1 MEKKSLKEKFILL
14 LYGITGVGILFIVAL
29 FILISVGA
37 LGFMP
42 SFEELENPQTD
53 LATEIYSADG
63 EVIGTFF
70 NENRSRVDYDE
81 ISPNVIRALVS
92 TEDIRFYD
100 HSGID
105 ARGLMRVFVRTFL
118 LQKESSGGGS
128 TITQQLAKLLFHN
141 PAKNIIERSLQ
152 KLKEWVIA
160 LKLERSYTKE
170 EILTMYLNKA
180 PFIYDA
186 YGIKSASHTFFS
198 TPPSDLKIEEAAV
211 LVGMLKNPSLYNPV
225 RRPDLTERRRN
236 VVLHQMMK
244 AKLLHPQDFDS
255 LKQIPL
261 ELDFK
266 RADHIGGLAPY
277 FREYL
282 RLTISASEPNRESY
296 GAWQSEKFYEDSIAW
311 ISDPLFGW
319 VNKNLKAD
327 GTKYDI
333 YRDGLVIHTTID
345 SHLQKYA
352 EEAVV
357 KHLGSEIQPQFSEE
371 KRGRDRAPFTQ
382 DISQEDYEK
391 IINRSIQQ
399 TDRYRALKQ
408 RKTST
413 DSIKMIFNRPVPMR
427 VFSYHGEVD
436 TIMSPL
442 DSIHYYKSFLRASL
456 FSMDPHT
463 GHVKA
468 YVGGPNYKHFKYDM
482 ATMGKRQV
490 GSVIK
495 PFVYTLAMQEGLT
508 PCDMVPNV
516 SQTFYLPTGQ
526 TWTPRNASSRREGE
540 MVSLKWGLAQSNN
553 NITAWIIKQY
563 DPKAVVRI
571 MRNMGIKSPIDPVPA
586 LALGTPDIL
595 LSEMV
600 AGYATYANKGVHT
613 EPLFVTHI
621 EDRYGNVVGEFRPRK
636 KEAINEENAYLMVNL
651 LEGVVNTGTAYR
663 LRFRYQFTGEIGG
676 KTGTTQNNSDGW
688 FIGLTPN
695 LVTGIWVGGEERD
708 IHFDNISLGQGAN
721 MALPIWALYME
732 PTYKDP
738 DSGITQEDVF
748 DKPHNFNVNLV
759 CPDEYAPTSEGDSEE
774 ESNLNYERQNREF
787 Y

>member
-1 MEKKSLKEKFILL
+1 
-14 LYGITGVGILFIVAL
+14 
-29 FILISVGA
+29 
-37 LGFMP
+37 
-42 SFEELENPQTD
+42 
-53 LATEIYSADG
+53 
-63 EVIGTFF
+63 
-70 NENRSRVDYDE
+70 
-81 ISPNVIRALVS
+81 
-92 TEDIRFYD
+92 
-100 HSGID
+100 
-105 ARGLMRVFVRTFL
+105 
-118 LQKESSGGGS
+118 
-128 TITQQLAKLLFHN
+128 
-141 PAKNIIERSLQ
+141 
-152 KLKEWVIA
+152 
-160 LKLERSYTKE
+160 
-170 EILTMYLNKA
+170 
-180 PFIYDA
+180 
-186 YGIKSASHTFFS
+186 
-198 TPPSDLKIEEAAV
+198 
-211 LVGMLKNPSLYNPV
+211 
-225 RRPDLTERRRN
+225 
-236 VVLHQMMK
+236 
-244 AKLLHPQDFDS
+244 
-255 LKQIPL
+255 
-261 ELDFK
+261 
-266 RADHIGGLAPY
+266 
-277 FREYL
+277 
-282 RLTISASEPNRESY
+282 
-296 GAWQSEKFYEDSIAW
+296 
-311 ISDPLFGW
+311 
-319 VNKNLKAD
+319 
-327 GTKYDI
+327 
-333 YRDGLVIHTTID
+333 
-345 SHLQKYA
+345 
-352 EEAVV
+352 
-357 KHLGSEIQPQFSEE
+357 
-371 KRGRDRAPFTQ
+371 
-382 DISQEDYEK
+382 
-391 IINRSIQQ
+391 
-399 TDRYRALKQ
+399 
-408 RKTST
+408 
-413 DSIKMIFNRPVPMR
+413 
-427 VFSYHGEVD
+427 
-436 TIMSPL
+436 
-442 DSIHYYKSFLRASL
+442 
-456 FSMDPHT
+456 
-463 GHVKA
+463 
-468 YVGGPNYKHFKYDM
+468 
-482 ATMGKRQV
+482 MGKRQV

-563 DPKAVVRI
+563 DPRAVVRI

-732 PTYKDP
+732 STYKDP
-738 DSGITQEDVF
+738 DSGITQEDIF